1 MTGLV
6 LLTVSLISTSA
17 TYGTCP
23 TSVWRLLLRLRLRVR
38 DPLRLR
44 LRSTLVRLVSSV
56 AVSGL
61 LYGLGAGPSYG
72 IKGPMIAVPMGEKT
86 LLSTAGD
93 M

>member
-6 LLTVSLISTSA
+6 LLTVSLINTSE
-17 TYGTCP
+17 TYEASGSP
-23 TSVWRLLLRLRLRVR
+23 TWRFLLRLRVR

-44 LRSTLVRLVSSV
+44 LRSTLGRLISAV

-61 LYGLGAGPSYG
+61 LYGLGDGPSYG
-72 IKGPMIAVPMGEKT
+72 ISGPMIAVPMGEKT